1 MLTIE
6 QLRAMPA
13 SDREGYLNQI
23 DAAMKR
29 NETMARQARND
40 ENRMRSIAI
49 RREDAADEARAYF
62 ATLEAA
68 GLWPVPP
75 ATKETP

>member
-6 QLRAMPA
+6 QLRAL
-13 SDREGYLNQI
+13 SDADRFAYLRQI
-23 DAAMKR
+23 NNAMKR
-29 NETMARQARND
+29 DETMAQQARND
-40 ENRMRSIAI
+40 ERRMREIAI
-49 RREDAADEARAYF
+49 TRETRADEARAYF